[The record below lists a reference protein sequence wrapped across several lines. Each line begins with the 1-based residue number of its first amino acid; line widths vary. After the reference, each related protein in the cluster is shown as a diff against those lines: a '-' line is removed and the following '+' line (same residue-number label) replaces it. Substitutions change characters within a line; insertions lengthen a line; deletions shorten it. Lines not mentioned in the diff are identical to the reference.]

1 MKVLK
6 KIFVLPLVFT
16 ALIFSSCSSDDD
28 NPVPVVEEE
37 VITTVKVTLTN
48 GNDVVILQS
57 TDLDG
62 DEGPNAPIFSIS
74 GPLTKGTTYTGR
86 IEVLNETESPAENIT
101 EEIEE
106 LDEEHQF
113 FFATENNVATFAY
126 NDSDGNGNPVGLNF
140 TLTTNA
146 SATTGT
152 ITVIL
157 RHEPNKTASGVSE
170 GDITNAGGSTDVA
183 PTFNVSVE

>member
-6 KIFVLPLVFT
+6 TIFVLPLVFT
-16 ALIFSSCSSDDD
+16 ALIFNSCSNDDD
-28 NPVPVVEEE
+28 NPAPVIEEE
-37 VITTVKVTLTN
+37 VITTVEVTLTN
-48 GNDVVILQS
+48 GTDEVILKS

-62 DEGPNAPIFSIS
+62 DEGPNPPIFSIS
-74 GPLTKGTTYTGR
+74 GPLTKGTTYSGS
-86 IEVLNETESPAENIT
+86 IKILNETESPAENIT

-113 FFATENNVATFAY
+113 FFSTENDVATFAY
-126 NDSDGNGNPVGLNF
+126 NDSDGNGNPIGLDF

-157 RHEPNKTASGVSE
+157 RHEPNKSASGVSD
-170 GDITNAGGSTDVA
+170 GDITNAGGSTDVSA
-183 PTFNVSVE
+183 TFNVSVE